1 MMAEVLRH
9 AGYFLVL
16 AVLLGAYLRSQRR
29 KLEQARASAERARS
43 MSREIKGLASLKDE
57 LLATRAARI
66 SERERLLAEREKLM
80 IDLEATNAELER
92 FIYTMSHDLENP
104 LVTIR
109 GFVGLLRKD
118 AADGATHRLEHDM
131 ERIESAAAKMQRLI
145 DELLELSRIGR
156 IVSTSEEVAL
166 VEIAHEATRA
176 HAVPI
181 AAHGVEVSIAPELPS
196 VFGDRVRLREV
207 LEILIE
213 NAINYM
219 GGQQTPRLELKP
231 RDQGAETVVC
241 VSDNGIGID
250 PRYHEKIFD
259 LFQRL
264 DADTEGTGVGLALA
278 KRIVEVHGGR
288 IWVESEGRG
297 QGSTFCF
304 TIPWLAEAAEPGRGN
319 VQKES

>member
-1 MMAEVLRH
+1 MTAEILRH
-9 AGYFLVL
+9 VGYFLVL
-16 AVLLGAYLRSQRR
+16 AVLIGGYLRGQQR
-29 KLEQARASAERARS
+29 KLKEARAAAKRARS
-43 MSREIKGLASLKDE
+43 MSRELKGLTALKDE
-57 LLATRAARI
+57 LLAARVARI
-66 SERERLLAEREKLM
+66 SERERLMAEREKLM
-80 IDLEATNAELER
+80 TDLEATNAELER

-118 AADGATHRLEHDM
+118 AAAGATHRLEHDV
-131 ERIESAAAKMQRLI
+131 ERIESAATKMQLLI

-156 IVSTSEEVAL
+156 IVSTSEEVSL
-166 VEIAHEATRA
+166 VEIAHEAEQSF
-176 HAVPI
+176 AVPI
-181 AAHGVEVSIAPELPS
+181 AAHGVEVWIAPELPV

-219 GGQQTPRLELKP
+219 GDQETPRLELGQRAEGP
-231 RDQGAETVVC
+231 ETVVC
-241 VSDNGIGID
+241 VTDNGIGID
-250 PRYHEKIFD
+250 PRYHKRIFD

-264 DADTEGTGVGLALA
+264 DSGNEGTGVGLALA

-297 QGSTFCF
+297 RGSTFCF
-304 TIPWLAEAAEPGRGN
+304 NIPWHGQSG
-319 VQKES
+319 